1 MSKCKSEKLI
11 SLIILRTLQ
20 LAIKSPLIVDL
31 LYSSLVV
38 VTPVDI
44 DNLQVTTFLSI
55 NISTFLLGN
64 HKLVSIYISY
74 LGSCVEIR
82 RRLREDTQ
90 VS

>member
-38 VTPVDI
+38 VTPVDV

-55 NISTFLLGN
+55 NINWCQFIFHILVVVLRLEGGCGRI
-64 HKLVSIYISY
+64 HKSV
-74 LGSCVEIR
+74 
-82 RRLREDTQ
+82 D
-90 VS
+90 